1 MIDCSV
7 RKSCR
12 LAEAKST
19 QQDYIKLYGRH
30 SEVIPKLTDKS
41 IRYAIRQLKKGRGTK
56 VVSEELNVT
65 QRHIQRL
72 WAEYCKTGTIHVQG
86 QAGRPAN
93 PPPSEQEIQ
102 AVLDVHNRKP
112 EGVVRTAKRLRKE
125 GHNISR
131 HRAYKIMKSKDMV
144 ADSTVK
150 TKQRKWVR
158 YERIYS
164 NAMWH
169 TDWHAMKDP
178 RMKGLNLITYLDDAS
193 RCVTGAALF
202 KETTSVNAVAVLR
215 QAVNRFGI
223 PATILSD
230 NGSCF
235 VGRGGQKKQ
244 ASSWTPTLFEKELFN
259 FNIGLI
265 NSRPYHPQ
273 TNGKLERF
281 HRSLED
287 EIWHYQNLDDYIEYY
302 NTDRLHFSL
311 DIDNYETPL
320 MAFRKKKATDEI
332 RNQNLNW
339 MEDDIRG

>member
-1 MIDCSV
+1 M
-7 RKSCR
+7 K
-12 LAEAKST
+12 
-19 QQDYIKLYGRH
+19 
-30 SEVIPKLTDKS
+30 PKLTDRS
-41 IRYAIRQLKKGRGTK
+41 IRYAIRQLETGRGTK
-56 VVSEELNVT
+56 VVAEELNVT

-72 WAEYCKTGTIHVQG
+72 WTEYCETGTVHVQRL
-86 QAGRPAN
+86 AGRPAD
-93 PPPSEQEIQ
+93 PAPSEQEIL

-112 EGVVRTAKRLRKE
+112 EGVVRTSKRLRKE
-125 GHNISR
+125 GHDISR
-131 HRAYKIMKSKDMV
+131 YRAYGIMKSKGLV
-144 ADSTVK
+144 AETTAK

-169 TDWHAMKDP
+169 TDWHAMNDP

-202 KETTSVNAVAVLR
+202 KEATSVNVVAVLR
-215 QAVNRFGI
+215 QAISRFGA
-223 PATILSD
+223 PATVLSD

-235 VGRGGQKKQ
+235 VGRGGRKKQ
-244 ASSWTPTLFEKELFN
+244 TGSWTPTLFESELLN
-259 FNIGLI
+259 LDIGLI

-287 EIWHYQNLDDYIEYY
+287 EIWHYSSLEDYIEYY

-311 DIDNYETPL
+311 DINNYETPL
-320 MAFRKKKATDEI
+320 MAFHKKKATDEI
-332 RNQNLNW
+332 RHQNPKW
-339 MEDDIRG
+339 MEEDIRD

>member
-1 MIDCSV
+1 M
-7 RKSCR
+7 K
-12 LAEAKST
+12 
-19 QQDYIKLYGRH
+19 
-30 SEVIPKLTDKS
+30 PKLTDRS
-41 IRYAIRQLKKGRGTK
+41 IRYAIRQLERGRGTK
-56 VVSEELNVT
+56 VVAEELNVT

-72 WAEYCKTGTIHVQG
+72 WAEYCKTGEVHVQRL
-86 QAGRPAN
+86 AGRPAG
-93 PPPSEQEIQ
+93 PAPSEREILT
-102 AVLDVHNRKP
+102 VLDVHNRKP

-125 GHNISR
+125 GHDISR
-131 HRAYKIMKSKDMV
+131 YRAYRIMKSRGLV
-144 ADSTVK
+144 ADSTTK

-178 RMKGLNLITYLDDAS
+178 RMRELNLITYLDDAS

-202 KETTSVNAVAVLR
+202 KEATSVNAVAVLR
-215 QAVNRFGI
+215 QAISRFGA

-235 VGRGGQKKQ
+235 VGRGGRKKQ
-244 ASSWTPTLFEKELFN
+244 TGPWTPTPFESELLTLD
-259 FNIGLI
+259 IGLI

-287 EIWHYQNLDDYIEYY
+287 EIWNYSGLDDYIEYY

-311 DIDNYETPL
+311 DINNYETP
-320 MAFRKKKATDEI
+320 MIAFHKEGNRRNKASQSQVD
-332 RNQNLNW
+332 
-339 MEDDIRG
+339 GG